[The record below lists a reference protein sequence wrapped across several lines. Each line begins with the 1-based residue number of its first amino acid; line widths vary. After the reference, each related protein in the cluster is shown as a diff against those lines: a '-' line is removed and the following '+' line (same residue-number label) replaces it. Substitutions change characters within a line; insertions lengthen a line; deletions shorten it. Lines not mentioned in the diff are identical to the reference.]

1 MSPNRYPSDL
11 TDEEWAVVSKLFTK
25 SEHRGAQRKHDLR
38 RIIDG
43 CLYVLRGGISWRMMP
58 HDLPP
63 WADVYD
69 HFRRWRKSGKW
80 EQVNAVLREQY
91 RTRRG
96 RKAQPTAAAID
107 SQSVKTTEAG
117 GPRGYDGG
125 KKVSGRKR
133 QTLVDTEGDLLKV
146 RVHPADLHD
155 KAGGHCHVNLSDAR
169 RVGAAAH
176 LHPSGHFAGT
186 RLLLPDGEGA
196 GSIGSIFGGRH
207 KVAARVGM
215 LMNGAVGGE
224 KLLGVPG

>member
-1 MSPNRYPSDL
+1 MRPERYPTDL
-11 TDEEWAVVSKLFTK
+11 TDDEWAVVSKLFTK

-43 CLYVLRGGISWRMMP
+43 CLYVLRGGIAWRMMP

-63 WADVYD
+63 WTDVYD

-80 EQVNAVLREQY
+80 EQVNAALREQY

-107 SQSVKTTEAG
+107 SQSVKTTESG

-125 KKVSGRKR
+125 KKISGRKR
-133 QTLVDTEGDLLKV
+133 QTLVDTEGDVLKV

-155 KAGGHCHVNLSDAR
+155 KA
-169 RVGAAAH
+169 
-176 LHPSGHFAGT
+176 
-186 RLLLPDGEGA
+186 
-196 GSIGSIFGGRH
+196 
-207 KVAARVGM
+207 
-215 LMNGAVGGE
+215 
-224 KLLGVPG
+224 